1 MSKVQAL
8 TYLGSTSSY
17 WVGIFTTALKLSR
30 EVLDEYSN
38 HRHGSGN
45 CITSRLLLTVYK
57 DSG

>member
-8 TYLGSTSSY
+8 TYLGGANFY

-30 EVLDEYSN
+30 EILDEYSD
-38 HRHGSGN
+38 HRRGSGN
-45 CITSRLLLTVYK
+45 CITSRLLLTVYE